1 VSAGSLPPGLSLR
14 ADGTL
19 SGTPST
25 AGSCTFTARV
35 TSTGLSRSA
44 TKDFTLVVGSPLAA
58 TAPAAKASEVGVPF
72 TLTPSATGGAAPLAW
87 SVAGG
92 SLPPG
97 LRVDAGTGA
106 VSGAPTSA
114 GSFSATLAVSD
125 AVASRAW
132 VDVKVTV
139 AARLALARTPLP
151 RATVGELYEATAA
164 TGRGVGPVRWR
175 IVEGKLPTGIR
186 LDRRRARSRAPPGG
200 RTARITVRATD
211 LLGATATRVIV
222 LRVGR

>member
-1 VSAGSLPPGLSLR
+1 
-14 ADGTL
+14 
-19 SGTPST
+19 
-25 AGSCTFTARV
+25 V
-35 TSTGLSRSA
+35 TSTGPPRSA
-44 TKDFTLVVGSPLAA
+44 AKDFTLVVGSPLAA

-72 TLTPSATGGAAPLAW
+72 TLNPSATVGAAPLAW
-87 SVAGG
+87 SVTGG

-97 LRVDAGTGA
+97 LRLDAGTGA

-151 RATVGELYEATAA
+151 RATVGELYEATFA
-164 TGRGVGPVRWR
+164 TGGGVGPVRWR

-186 LDRRRARSRAPPGG
+186 LDRATGTLAGTARRAHSADHGAGDGLARRDRNAGHRSPRRSLEPRGHARAG
-200 RTARITVRATD
+200 RRCP
-211 LLGATATRVIV
+211 
-222 LRVGR
+222 